1 MWMKLPVL
9 TISWGS
15 ELAPVPF
22 VVAGAFTPLEA
33 APVGILGFAS
43 TIMDVSVFLLLRWLV
58 LL

>member
-15 ELAPVPF
+15 ALAPVPF

-43 TIMDVSVFLLLRWLV
+43 TIMDVSVFL
-58 LL
+58 